1 MNKLTRRAV
10 LRTSAGFAAAGVL
23 ARPHIANAQAKTIE
37 VWFGQ
42 GFVPEEDAALNKL
55 VADYQKASGNKV
67 DLSIVPFAP
76 LRQKEVSAITSGLVP
91 DVMEAQDLQFIPL
104 QAWQDALL
112 DVSDIVET
120 QKSHFAD
127 HILISVNLY
136 DNAKKKR
143 SYYGVPM
150 KTFATPFHIWGSL
163 IEKAGFKTS
172 DLPKTWDAFID
183 FFKPVQAKLREQ
195 GMRHTY
201 ATGFVVSTIGVDP
214 INTFNAFTVAYGGQ
228 DMVTKDGKYHGRDPH
243 VREALIKMLTTLSK
257 MFKESYI
264 PPSSINWNDADDNNA
279 FHSKLCVMDYDG
291 SLSTELP
298 HLKNKQEYEHDII
311 TGPLPLSND
320 GKQLPVQ
327 SGVFGPVIPKGAKNV
342 EVAREFLKYAIQ
354 PEVLNEYLKGGL
366 GRWANPMPET
376 VKTDPWWLDPSDT
389 HRSTHTKMASGMLGP
404 MIPWYEAYNPAIAQ
418 VNAEHVYQVAF
429 SEIISGGSTPQQAV
443 DKAITRI
450 EGIFA
455 KYPIPAA

>member
-1 MNKLTRRAV
+1 MNKLTRRSLLQA
-10 LRTSAGFAAAGVL
+10 SAGFAAAGVV
-23 ARPHIANAQAKTIE
+23 APHIANAAATTIE

-42 GFVPEEDAALNKL
+42 GFVPEEDTALNQM
-55 VADYQKASGNKV
+55 VAEYQKVSGNKV
-67 DLSIVPFAP
+67 NLSIVPFAP

-91 DVMEAQDLQFIPL
+91 DIMEAQDLQFVPL
-104 QAWQDALL
+104 NAWQDTLL
-112 DVSDIVET
+112 DLSDIVEP
-120 QKSHFAD
+120 QKSRFAENVLLAMD
-127 HILISVNLY
+127 LY
-136 DNAKKKR
+136 NSTTKKR
-143 SYYGVPM
+143 AFYGVPM

-163 IEKAGFKTS
+163 IEKAGFKPA
-172 DLPKTWDAFID
+172 DMPKTWDAFIE
-183 FFKPVQAKLREQ
+183 FFKPVQKKLREA

-228 DMVTKDGKYHGRDPH
+228 DMVTKDGKYHGSDPQ
-243 VREALIKMLTTLSK
+243 VREALLKMLVTLSG
-257 MFKESYI
+257 MFKEGYI

-298 HLKNKQEYEHDII
+298 HMKNKQEYEHDII

-342 EVAREFLKYAIQ
+342 EVAKEFLKYAIQ
-354 PEVLNEYLKGGL
+354 PEVLNAYLKGGL
-366 GRWANPMPET
+366 GRWAMPMPEI
-376 VKTDPWWLDPSDT
+376 VKSDPWWLDPSDS

-404 MIPWYEAYNPAIAQ
+404 MIPWYESYNPAIAQ
-418 VNAEHVYQVAF
+418 VNAEHVYQHAF
-429 SEIISGGSTPQQAV
+429 HEIIAEGAKPEQAL
-443 DKAITRI
+443 DKAIKRI

-455 KYPIPAA
+455 KYPIQTA